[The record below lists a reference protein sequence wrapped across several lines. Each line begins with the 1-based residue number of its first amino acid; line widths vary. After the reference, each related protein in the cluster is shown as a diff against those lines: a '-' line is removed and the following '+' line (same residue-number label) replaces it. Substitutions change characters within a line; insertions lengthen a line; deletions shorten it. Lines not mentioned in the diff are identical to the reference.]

1 MINFEH
7 YKDELMKL
15 TKNKDLQCDECPA
28 KKYCKSDRLHSCS
41 DTIITWGFKEYV
53 PPKPKTHTMQEIA
66 DFFGKSV
73 ATDGTGSIYIFS
85 GSPIYQNN
93 CWNGYL
99 FASIPNE
106 LVSDSMSHDCT
117 VAVEPA
123 EAHE

>member
-1 MINFEH
+1 MTNFEH
-7 YKDELMKL
+7 YKDELNKWANNGSHCEGCLAKL
-15 TKNKDLQCDECPA
+15 HCDKNNN
-28 KKYCKSDRLHSCS
+28 SVTCS
-41 DTIITWGFKEYV
+41 GEIIKWGTEEYV
-53 PPKPKTHTMQEIA
+53 PPKPKQHTMQEIA